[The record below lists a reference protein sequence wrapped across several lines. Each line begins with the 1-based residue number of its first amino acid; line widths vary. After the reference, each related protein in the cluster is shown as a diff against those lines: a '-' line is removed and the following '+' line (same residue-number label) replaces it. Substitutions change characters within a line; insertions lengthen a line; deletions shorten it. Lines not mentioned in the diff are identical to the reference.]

1 MQNKR
6 NTKYRHVTV
15 FARQNENDRIKRKGW
30 RTLGRHIGNMMR
42 TLPIK
47 QREQFFWLK
56 HFAVEK
62 YQMRFS
68 HHKHYYCEPETI
80 EAQAIGYA
88 VAFRFF
94 CLPWTLAISAE
105 EAERALV
112 DLDFLSRYILD
123 NYQIKLKILP

>member
-1 MQNKR
+1 MNNKR
-6 NTKYRHVTV
+6 KAQYRHVTV

-42 TLPIK
+42 ALPIE
-47 QREQFFWLK
+47 QRKQFFWLK

-68 HHKHYYCEPETI
+68 HYKHYYCEPETI